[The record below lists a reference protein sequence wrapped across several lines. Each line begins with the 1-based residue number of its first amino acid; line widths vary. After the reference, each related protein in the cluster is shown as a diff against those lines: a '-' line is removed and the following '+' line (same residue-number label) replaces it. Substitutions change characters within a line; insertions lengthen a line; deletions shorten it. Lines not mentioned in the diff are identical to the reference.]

1 MIRRVRPFSGIH
13 VHGNRRTFPGQGL
26 GGKNVIDSPPTV
38 RLEGI
43 RLTVIPKGKLL
54 PIRMQATK
62 HVFESPA
69 DRVRV
74 RGSSFRVKTD
84 VRRVSFR
91 VMHVNGLR
99 SHVHVSTPDGGLIG
113 RQVPT
118 EIPTQPVKPLQFI
131 LILRMV
137 NHEALGD
144 VGIDDGNALHHGVQ
158 QSRPIRVGAFIQPE
172 RDPFRLPSGAEGY
185 PVVPFHSAK
194 RDVIAGGGQFFL
206 RKFRILHLGFLQAQ
220 HVRRMVLQ
228 PPFHHV
234 QAFPNGIHVKGCQ
247 LQKQTRTWQ

>member
-13 VHGNRRTFPGQGL
+13 VHGHRRTCPGQGW
-26 GGKNVIDSPPTV
+26 GSKNVIDSPPAV

-54 PIRMQATK
+54 PIRMESTK
-62 HVFESPA
+62 HVFESPT

-74 RGSSFRVKTD
+74 RGASLHVKTD

-99 SHVHVSTPDGGLIG
+99 SHVHVSAPNGGLIG

-137 NHEALGD
+137 DHEALGD
-144 VGIDDGNALHHGVQ
+144 VGIDDGNALHHGMQ
-158 QSRPIRVGAFIQPE
+158 QSRPIRIGACIQTE
-172 RDPFRLPSGAEGY
+172 RDPFWLPSGAEGD

-194 RDVIAGGGQFFL
+194 RDVIAGGRQLFV
-206 RKFRILHLGFLQAQ
+206 RKFRILHLGFLQTQ
-220 HVRRMVLQ
+220 HVWRMVLQ

-234 QAFPNGIHVKGCQ
+234 HTFPNGIHVKSCQ
-247 LQKQTRTWQ
+247 LQKQIRNW